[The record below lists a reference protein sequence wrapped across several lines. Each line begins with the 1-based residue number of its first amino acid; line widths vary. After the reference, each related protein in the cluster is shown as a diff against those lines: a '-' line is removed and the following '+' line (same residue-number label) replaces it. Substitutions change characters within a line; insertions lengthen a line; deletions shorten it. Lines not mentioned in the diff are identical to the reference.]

1 MKCIITY
8 TPSTEREDF
17 YGEGAN
23 AKVPDLGSRGV
34 NLKSIFDPLRNDGL
48 DAELLV
54 GSKDCS
60 QEAPVAGSS

>member
-8 TPSTEREDF
+8 TPSTAGEDF
-17 YGEGAN
+17 YGEGAS

-34 NLKSIFDPLRNDGL
+34 NLSSIFDPLRESGL

-54 GSKDCS
+54 SNKDPNVVEVS
-60 QEAPVAGSS
+60 E